1 MLHLH
6 SLLTEKHYGLTQKML
21 EKTSEFNGMR
31 PCFLR
36 ELEKED
42 KITNATKFD
51 VCGFV
56 EHEEEEEA

>member
-1 MLHLH
+1 
-6 SLLTEKHYGLTQKML
+6 ML

-42 KITNATKFD
+42 TITNATKFD